1 MTQQLPNPFLLAADN
16 PSQLITLLR
25 AHPALATSQDWTGYS
40 LLHAASS
47 YSHQTLLRS
56 LVTDFHVNI
65 DIRDYDDET
74 PLFSC
79 ETIEMARCLV
89 EELGADWRVRN
100 KEGMTARE
108 KIEEEGD
115 WPLVG
120 AYLRDVES
128 NSTTASTTAAA
139 GPHSQ
144 SKFSVNVTTIDD
156 PTTTANTDTNGPA
169 ETDVVD
175 PAFKARI
182 ESLAARPDFQGEESQ
197 KELRNLVT
205 EAVRGHVISPARE
218 QEGAMERDSVRQR
231 RE

>member
-1 MTQQLPNPFLLAADN
+1 MAQQQTPNLFLLAADN
-16 PSQLITLLR
+16 PSQLLTLLH
-25 AHPALATSQDWTGYS
+25 AHPTLATSQDWTGYS

-47 YSHQTLLRS
+47 YNHQTLLRT
-56 LVTDFHVNI
+56 LVNDFHVNI
-65 DIRDYDDET
+65 NIQDHDDET

-79 ETIEMARCLV
+79 ETVEMARCLV
-89 EELGADWRVRN
+89 EELGADWRIRN

-120 AYLRDVES
+120 AYLRDTES
-128 NSTTASTTAAA
+128 NSAASITAA
-139 GPHSQ
+139 GHHSPP
-144 SKFSVNVTTIDD
+144 KFPVSVTAIDD
-156 PTTTANTDTNGPA
+156 PTTTANTDTNGPT
-169 ETDVVD
+169 ETEVVD

-182 ESLAARPDFQGEESQ
+182 ESLAARPDFQDEEGQ

-218 QEGAMERDSVRQR
+218 QQEEAERGAIRRR